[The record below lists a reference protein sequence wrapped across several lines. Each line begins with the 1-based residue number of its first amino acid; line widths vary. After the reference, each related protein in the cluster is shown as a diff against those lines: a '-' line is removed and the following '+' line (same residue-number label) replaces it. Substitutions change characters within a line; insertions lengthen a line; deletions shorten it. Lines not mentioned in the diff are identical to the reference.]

1 MLKKYLRHVVTS
13 YNETV
18 NRSHGQRPSVVN
30 SPIYDPWLRAKQ
42 FPKMPLM
49 PFDEFYAQE
58 MRRQKIANTPN
69 PKGRKRMDE
78 SVNNYRVGDEVYLDF
93 EPNAVGTYFFF
104 KH

>member
-1 MLKKYLRHVVTS
+1 
-13 YNETV
+13 
-18 NRSHGQRPSVVN
+18 
-30 SPIYDPWLRAKQ
+30 
-42 FPKMPLM
+42 M

-58 MRRQKIANTPN
+58 MRRQKISNTPN
-69 PKGRKRMDE
+69 PKARKRMDE